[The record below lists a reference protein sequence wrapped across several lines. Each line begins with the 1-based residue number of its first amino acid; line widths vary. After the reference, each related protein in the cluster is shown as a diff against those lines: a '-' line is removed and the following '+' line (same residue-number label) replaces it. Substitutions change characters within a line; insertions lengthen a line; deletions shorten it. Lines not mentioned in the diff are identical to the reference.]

1 MKNYKIAVAGT
12 GYVGLS
18 LGVLLSQHHQV
29 VAVDIVQA
37 KVDMI
42 NNKKSPIQDE
52 YIEKYLAE
60 KELDLTATLDAKEAY
75 SDADFVVIAAPTNY
89 DSKKNFFDTSAVEA
103 VIKLVIEYNPEAI
116 MVIKSTIPVGYTAN
130 VREKFHCDNIIF
142 SPEFLRESKALY
154 DNLYPSRIIVGT
166 DVDNARLVKAAHTFA
181 ELLQEGA
188 IKENIDTLF
197 MGFTEAE
204 AVKLLHILQR
214 MEAGG
219 TQALL
224 MNIYRKIDRTKVQ
237 FDFLV
242 VYKEKQ
248 FYDDEI
254 EKMGGHV
261 YKLSFR
267 EDLNLPKFQKD
278 LAVFFA
284 QHHEYKIVHC
294 HAYTIGYF
302 CLKAAKKAG
311 IPVRIAHSHNNETV
325 HDIKYLPKLFMQRM
339 FTKNATDL
347 FACSEEAGKYL
358 FKDKPFQVLKNA
370 IDSQNFIADVDT
382 RNAIR
387 KELGLKD
394 KFVVGHVGRLHPQ
407 KNHDF
412 LIDVFAEIKK
422 KKPNAELILV
432 GTGPLE
438 EKVKSKV
445 AEKGLSDCV
454 HFLGNRKDMNRIYQ
468 AMDVFVFPSLFEGLG
483 IVAIEAQAAGV
494 PIVCS
499 EGLPP
504 ETDITPIYRKLL
516 LSDGEEKW
524 ANTALEMAQNLK
536 AHTNMQQYVIDAGF
550 DMDATAKYMESYYLN
565 RWRTA

>member
-1 MKNYKIAVAGT
+1 MGE
-12 GYVGLS
+12 
-18 LGVLLSQHHQV
+18 
-29 VAVDIVQA
+29 
-37 KVDMI
+37 
-42 NNKKSPIQDE
+42 PIR
-52 YIEKYLAE
+52 
-60 KELDLTATLDAKEAY
+60 
-75 SDADFVVIAAPTNY
+75 V
-89 DSKKNFFDTSAVEA
+89 
-103 VIKLVIEYNPEAI
+103 
-116 MVIKSTIPVGYTAN
+116 
-130 VREKFHCDNIIF
+130 
-142 SPEFLRESKALY
+142 
-154 DNLYPSRIIVGT
+154 
-166 DVDNARLVKAAHTFA
+166 
-181 ELLQEGA
+181 
-188 IKENIDTLF
+188 
-197 MGFTEAE
+197 
-204 AVKLLHILQR
+204 LHILQR

-278 LAVFFA
+278 LAGFFA

-311 IPVRIAHSHNNETV
+311 IPVRIAHSHSNAAV
-325 HDIKYLPKLFMQRM
+325 HDVKLPLKLIMQKLF
-339 FTKNATDL
+339 TIYSTDL
-347 FACSEEAGKYL
+347 FACSEEAGKFA
-358 FKDKPFQVLKNA
+358 FKGKKFGIVQNA
-370 IDSQNFIADVDT
+370 IDSQEFIADANI
-382 RNAIR
+382 REKIR
-387 KELGLKD
+387 KALRVES
-394 KFVVGHVGRLHPQ
+394 KFVVGHVGRMQPE

-422 KKPNAELILV
+422 KKSDAELILV

-516 LSDGEEKW
+516 LSDGAEKW
-524 ANTALEMAQNLK
+524 ANAALEMAQNPS
-536 AHTNMQQYVIDAGF
+536 AHTNMQKYVIDAGF
-550 DMDATAKYMESYYLN
+550 DMDATAKYMESYYLRKYN
-565 RWRTA
+565 

>member
-1 MKNYKIAVAGT
+1 MGE
-12 GYVGLS
+12 
-18 LGVLLSQHHQV
+18 
-29 VAVDIVQA
+29 
-37 KVDMI
+37 
-42 NNKKSPIQDE
+42 PIR
-52 YIEKYLAE
+52 
-60 KELDLTATLDAKEAY
+60 
-75 SDADFVVIAAPTNY
+75 V
-89 DSKKNFFDTSAVEA
+89 
-103 VIKLVIEYNPEAI
+103 
-116 MVIKSTIPVGYTAN
+116 
-130 VREKFHCDNIIF
+130 
-142 SPEFLRESKALY
+142 
-154 DNLYPSRIIVGT
+154 
-166 DVDNARLVKAAHTFA
+166 
-181 ELLQEGA
+181 
-188 IKENIDTLF
+188 
-197 MGFTEAE
+197 
-204 AVKLLHILQR
+204 LHILQR

-278 LAVFFA
+278 LAVFFT
-284 QHHEYKIVHC
+284 QHHEYKIIHC

-311 IPVRIAHSHNNETV
+311 IPVRIAHSHSNAAV
-325 HDIKYLPKLFMQRM
+325 HDVKLPLKLIMQKLFTRYS
-339 FTKNATDL
+339 TDL
-347 FACSEEAGKYL
+347 FACSEEAGKFA
-358 FKDKPFQVLKNA
+358 FKGKKFGIVQNA
-370 IDSQNFIADVDT
+370 IDSQKFIADANI
-382 RNAIR
+382 REEIR
-387 KELGLKD
+387 KALRVEN
-394 KFVVGHVGRLHPQ
+394 KFVVGHVGRMQPE

-412 LIDVFAEIKK
+412 LIDVFAELKK
-422 KKPNAELILV
+422 SKPDAELILV

-438 EKVKSKV
+438 DKVKSKV
-445 AEKGLSDCV
+445 VEKGLSDCV

-524 ANTALEMAQNLK
+524 ANAALEMAQNLK

-550 DMDATAKYMESYYLN
+550 DMNVTAKYMEGYYLRKYN
-565 RWRTA
+565 

>member
-1 MKNYKIAVAGT
+1 MGE
-12 GYVGLS
+12 
-18 LGVLLSQHHQV
+18 
-29 VAVDIVQA
+29 
-37 KVDMI
+37 
-42 NNKKSPIQDE
+42 PIR
-52 YIEKYLAE
+52 
-60 KELDLTATLDAKEAY
+60 
-75 SDADFVVIAAPTNY
+75 V
-89 DSKKNFFDTSAVEA
+89 
-103 VIKLVIEYNPEAI
+103 
-116 MVIKSTIPVGYTAN
+116 
-130 VREKFHCDNIIF
+130 
-142 SPEFLRESKALY
+142 
-154 DNLYPSRIIVGT
+154 
-166 DVDNARLVKAAHTFA
+166 
-181 ELLQEGA
+181 
-188 IKENIDTLF
+188 
-197 MGFTEAE
+197 
-204 AVKLLHILQR
+204 LHILQR

-267 EDLNLPKFQKD
+267 EDLNLPKFQKE
-278 LAVFFA
+278 LASFFA
-284 QHHEYKIVHC
+284 KHHEYKIVHC

-311 IPVRIAHSHNNETV
+311 IPVRIAHSHSNAAV
-325 HDIKYLPKLFMQRM
+325 HDAKLPLKLIMQKLF
-339 FTKNATDL
+339 TIYSTDL
-347 FACSEEAGKYL
+347 FACSEEAGKFA
-358 FKDKPFQVLKNA
+358 FKGKKFGIVQNA
-370 IDSQNFIADVDT
+370 IDSQKFIADANI
-382 RNAIR
+382 REKIR
-387 KELGLKD
+387 KALRVES
-394 KFVVGHVGRLHPQ
+394 KFVVGHVGRMQPE

-422 KKPNAELILV
+422 KKSNAELILV

-524 ANTALEMAQNLK
+524 ANAALEMAQNLK

-550 DMDATAKYMESYYLN
+550 DMEATAKYMESYYLN
-565 RWRTA
+565 QWSRR

>member
-1 MKNYKIAVAGT
+1 MGE
-12 GYVGLS
+12 
-18 LGVLLSQHHQV
+18 
-29 VAVDIVQA
+29 
-37 KVDMI
+37 
-42 NNKKSPIQDE
+42 PIR
-52 YIEKYLAE
+52 
-60 KELDLTATLDAKEAY
+60 
-75 SDADFVVIAAPTNY
+75 V
-89 DSKKNFFDTSAVEA
+89 
-103 VIKLVIEYNPEAI
+103 
-116 MVIKSTIPVGYTAN
+116 
-130 VREKFHCDNIIF
+130 
-142 SPEFLRESKALY
+142 
-154 DNLYPSRIIVGT
+154 
-166 DVDNARLVKAAHTFA
+166 
-181 ELLQEGA
+181 
-188 IKENIDTLF
+188 
-197 MGFTEAE
+197 
-204 AVKLLHILQR
+204 LHILQR

-267 EDLNLPKFQKD
+267 EDLNLPKFQKNLTD
-278 LAVFFA
+278 FFA
-284 QHHEYKIVHC
+284 QHQEYKIVHC
-294 HAYTIGYF
+294 HAYTVGYF

-339 FTKNATDL
+339 FTKDATDL

-370 IDSQNFIADVDT
+370 IDSKNFIADNNI
-382 RNAIR
+382 RAEIR
-387 KELGLKD
+387 KELRVEN

-412 LIDVFAEIKK
+412 LIDVFEKIKQK
-422 KKPNAELILV
+422 KTDAELILI

-438 EKVKSKV
+438 GKIRQKVK
-445 AEKGLSDCV
+445 ERGLSDCV

-504 ETDITPIYRKLL
+504 ETDITPIYQKLM
-516 LSDGEEKW
+516 LSDGAEKW
-524 ANTALEMAQNLK
+524 ADVALEMSGSEYRHA
-536 AHTNMQQYVIDAGF
+536 NMQKYVVEAGF
-550 DMDATAKYMESYYLN
+550 DMSTTAKKMEEYYTN
-565 RWRTA
+565 KVVGKKEIIEEIVV

>member
-1 MKNYKIAVAGT
+1 MGE
-12 GYVGLS
+12 
-18 LGVLLSQHHQV
+18 
-29 VAVDIVQA
+29 
-37 KVDMI
+37 
-42 NNKKSPIQDE
+42 PIR
-52 YIEKYLAE
+52 
-60 KELDLTATLDAKEAY
+60 
-75 SDADFVVIAAPTNY
+75 V
-89 DSKKNFFDTSAVEA
+89 
-103 VIKLVIEYNPEAI
+103 
-116 MVIKSTIPVGYTAN
+116 
-130 VREKFHCDNIIF
+130 
-142 SPEFLRESKALY
+142 
-154 DNLYPSRIIVGT
+154 
-166 DVDNARLVKAAHTFA
+166 
-181 ELLQEGA
+181 
-188 IKENIDTLF
+188 
-197 MGFTEAE
+197 
-204 AVKLLHILQR
+204 LHILQR

-254 EKMGGHV
+254 EKLGGHV

-278 LAVFFA
+278 LAGFFA

-311 IPVRIAHSHNNETV
+311 IPVRIAHSHSNAAV
-325 HDIKYLPKLFMQRM
+325 HDVKLPLKLIMQKLFTRYS
-339 FTKNATDL
+339 TDL
-347 FACSEEAGKYL
+347 FACSEEAGKFA
-358 FKDKPFQVLKNA
+358 FKGKKFGIVQNA
-370 IDSQNFIADVDT
+370 IDSQKFIADANI
-382 RNAIR
+382 REEIR
-387 KELGLKD
+387 KAHRVEN
-394 KFVVGHVGRLHPQ
+394 KFVVGHVGRMQPE

-422 KKPNAELILV
+422 KKPDAELILV

-445 AEKGLSDCV
+445 VEKGLSDCV

-516 LSDGEEKW
+516 LSDGAEKW
-524 ANTALEMAQNLK
+524 ADAALEMAQSPS
-536 AHTNMQQYVIDAGF
+536 AHTNMQQYMIDAGF
-550 DMDATAKYMESYYLN
+550 DMVATAKYMENYYLN
-565 RWRTA
+565 RWSRR

>member
-1 MKNYKIAVAGT
+1 MGE
-12 GYVGLS
+12 
-18 LGVLLSQHHQV
+18 
-29 VAVDIVQA
+29 
-37 KVDMI
+37 
-42 NNKKSPIQDE
+42 PIR
-52 YIEKYLAE
+52 
-60 KELDLTATLDAKEAY
+60 
-75 SDADFVVIAAPTNY
+75 V
-89 DSKKNFFDTSAVEA
+89 
-103 VIKLVIEYNPEAI
+103 
-116 MVIKSTIPVGYTAN
+116 
-130 VREKFHCDNIIF
+130 
-142 SPEFLRESKALY
+142 
-154 DNLYPSRIIVGT
+154 
-166 DVDNARLVKAAHTFA
+166 
-181 ELLQEGA
+181 
-188 IKENIDTLF
+188 
-197 MGFTEAE
+197 
-204 AVKLLHILQR
+204 LHILQR

-254 EKMGGHV
+254 ESMGGHV

-278 LAVFFA
+278 LKDFFK
-284 QHHEYKIVHC
+284 QHHEYQIVHC

-325 HDIKYLPKLFMQRM
+325 HDIKYLPKLFMQRL
-339 FTKNATDL
+339 FTLNATDL

-358 FKDKPFQVLKNA
+358 FNDKPFQVLKNA
-370 IDSQNFIADVDT
+370 IDSQQFVANENT
-382 RNAIR
+382 RR
-387 KELGLKD
+387 EVRQELGLEN

-422 KKPNAELILV
+422 KKPDAELILV

-438 EKVKSKV
+438 EKVRSKV
-445 AEKGLSDCV
+445 ADMGLTENV
-454 HFLGNRKDMNRIYQ
+454 QFLGNRKDMNRIYQ
-468 AMDVFVFPSLFEGLG
+468 AMDIFVFPSLFEGLG

-504 ETDITPIYRKLL
+504 DRK
-516 LSDGEEKW
+516 S
-524 ANTALEMAQNLK
+524 
-536 AHTNMQQYVIDAGF
+536 VV
-550 DMDATAKYMESYYLN
+550 
-565 RWRTA
+565 

>member
-1 MKNYKIAVAGT
+1 MGE
-12 GYVGLS
+12 
-18 LGVLLSQHHQV
+18 
-29 VAVDIVQA
+29 
-37 KVDMI
+37 
-42 NNKKSPIQDE
+42 PIR
-52 YIEKYLAE
+52 
-60 KELDLTATLDAKEAY
+60 
-75 SDADFVVIAAPTNY
+75 V
-89 DSKKNFFDTSAVEA
+89 
-103 VIKLVIEYNPEAI
+103 
-116 MVIKSTIPVGYTAN
+116 
-130 VREKFHCDNIIF
+130 
-142 SPEFLRESKALY
+142 
-154 DNLYPSRIIVGT
+154 
-166 DVDNARLVKAAHTFA
+166 
-181 ELLQEGA
+181 
-188 IKENIDTLF
+188 
-197 MGFTEAE
+197 
-204 AVKLLHILQR
+204 LHILQR

-254 EKMGGHV
+254 ESMGGHV

-278 LAVFFA
+278 LKNFFK
-284 QHHEYKIVHC
+284 QHHEYQVVHC

-325 HDIKYLPKLFMQRM
+325 HDIKYLPKLFMQRL
-339 FTKNATDL
+339 FTLNATDL

-358 FKDKPFQVLKNA
+358 FKDKPFRVLKNA
-370 IDSQNFIADVDT
+370 IDSQQFIANENT
-382 RNAIR
+382 RR
-387 KELGLKD
+387 EVRQELGLEN

-422 KKPNAELILV
+422 KKPEAELILV

-438 EKVKSKV
+438 EKVRSKV
-445 AEKGLSDCV
+445 ADKGLTESV
-454 HFLGNRKDMNRIYQ
+454 QFLGNRKDMNRVYQ

-483 IVAIEAQAAGV
+483 IVAIEAQAASV

-504 ETDITPIYRKLL
+504 ETDITPIYRKLM
-516 LSDGEEKW
+516 LSDGAEKW
-524 ANTALEMAQNLK
+524 AKTAIEMARSPE
-536 AHTNMQQYVIDAGF
+536 AHTNMQKYIIDAGF
-550 DMDATAKYMESYYLN
+550 DMSATAKNMEEYYLH
-565 RWRTA
+565 R